1 MSSSVSNPYTFNISK
16 NTIFSTSV
24 TAGVTFQITMKYE
37 SDGADEEWSNSL
49 YASNLPL
56 TIGKYTLIRVYTGTS
71 ATWGEGVSSVT
82 HVVFHGLIPKTRIII
97 NGGPFNNLTLTRDY
111 YINNTTRYACD
122 ESYESDKWNN
132 AQFKLVIIFM
142 D

>member
-24 TAGVTFQITMKYE
+24 TAGVTFPITMIYE
-37 SDGADEEWSNSL
+37 SYAEDEEWSNSL
-49 YASNLPL
+49 YARNLPQ
-56 TIGKYTLIRVYTGTS
+56 TIRNYTLVRVLTETVS
-71 ATWGEGVSSVT
+71 NWGEATSSGTYVT
-82 HVVFHGLIPKTRIII
+82 FRGLIPKTRIII
-97 NGGPFNNLTLTRDY
+97 NGGPFNNLTLTRTY
-111 YINNTTRYACD
+111 YEKDTTLYECD

-132 AQFKLVIIFM
+132 ARFNLVIVFM